1 MIIRKDNGKKLLE
14 LNEKEFIIY
23 GFFKD
28 KHIDRKDI
36 LSAGVFNYNMLTIL
50 YKGNYNFCKNITN
63 MKFSD
68 REGLNAILNELNKE
82 ELIFFPDSYNVDP
95 LTNMIIYSP
104 MLINFIFNN
113 DDIVTK
119 IIAIVVCILFLLLYF
134 IPDLRKQKG

>member
-82 ELIFFPDSYNVDP
+82 ELIFFPNSYSIDP
-95 LTNMIIYSP
+95 L
-104 MLINFIFNN
+104 INTTEAFCFKKGK
-113 DDIVTK
+113 TK
-119 IIAIVVCILFLLLYF
+119 IKMPLPEFMDYPIKYKQILKEITL
-134 IPDLRKQKG
+134 K

>member
-68 REGLNAILNELNKE
+68 REGLNAILNELNKK
-82 ELIFFPDSYNVDP
+82 ELIFFPNSYSIDP
-95 LTNMIIYSP
+95 L
-104 MLINFIFNN
+104 IN
-113 DDIVTK
+113 TT
-119 IIAIVVCILFLLLYF
+119 
-134 IPDLRKQKG
+134 